1 MDLHQLEVLTAVADE
16 GSFSAAADALDTV
29 QSNVSAHVARL
40 ERELGVVLVDRGA
53 HRLTEDGEAVVARA
67 RRVAAEIAGVRSDLA
82 ALRNDVVGTVR
93 IGLIG
98 TTARWLLPLL
108 IERAAGQHPKVH
120 LEAVEGTSNSLEP
133 QLAAGLLDLAVLN
146 LPVTSSEVLFTPLFE
161 EDLVLVV
168 SADDPLASRGELE
181 LAELAPLKLLL
192 PLAGTA
198 LRHEIDSALGPA
210 GITPKLR
217 AEVDGVRLL
226 ASLTFEGLG
235 PSILPATAIPAFM
248 RDRWCLVRVAGLP
261 RRRVGVARRKR
272 GMPSSA
278 AKAVTVLMSEIM
290 SQPETHPAGLY
301 AAPMSGASAAGPEIS

>member
-16 GSFSAAADALDTV
+16 GSFSAAADTLNTV

-53 HRLTEDGEAVVARA
+53 HCLTEDGEAVVARA
-67 RRVAAEIAGVRSDLA
+67 RRIATELAGVVSDLA
-82 ALRNDVVGTVR
+82 ALRDEVVGTVR

-108 IERAAGQHPKVH
+108 IASVAAQHPKLH

-133 QLAAGLLDLAVLN
+133 QLIGGLLDLAVLN
-146 LPVTSSEVLFTPLFE
+146 LPVGGGEVAFSPLFE
-161 EDLVLVV
+161 EDLALVV
-168 SADDPLASRGELE
+168 SVDDPLASRGDLE
-181 LAELAPLKLLL
+181 LVDLASLPLLL
-192 PLAGTA
+192 PLPGTA
-198 LRHEIDSALGPA
+198 LRNEIDSALGPA
-210 GITPKLR
+210 GVTPSLR

-248 RDRWCLVRVAGLP
+248 RDQWCLVRVSGLP

-272 GMPSSA
+272 GMQSSA
-278 AKAVTVLMSEIM
+278 ARAILAVLAEIM
-290 SQPETHPAGLY
+290 THPETHPAGLY
-301 AAPMSGASAAGPEIS
+301 PAPPSAPP